1 MNPGV
6 GRFHVVTDA
15 FLQRRWSHAEVA
27 RHAAE
32 GGADVVQFR
41 EKHIHSTA
49 QLARLARAV
58 QRALPETVQLIVN
71 DRVDVAAEIDAHGV
85 HLGRDDLAIETARR
99 LLPRAIIGGTANNL
113 HEASRCAQQPL
124 DYIGAGPVFGT
135 RSKSNPAPPLGLEGL
150 AAIVRA
156 VRCPVIAIGDITPE
170 RVAAVLETGAH
181 GIAVL
186 SGVVCCDDPV
196 AAAARYREALDACA
210 SASGGGA

>member
-1 MNPGV
+1 MIRAV

-15 FLQRRWSHAEVA
+15 SLQQRWTHVQVA
-27 RHAAE
+27 HLAAA

-41 EKHIHSTA
+41 EKHVRKTA
-49 QLARLARAV
+49 ELVRLARAV
-58 QRALPETVQLIVN
+58 QQALPEAVQLIVN
-71 DRVDVAAEIDAHGV
+71 DRVDVAAEIGAHGV

-99 LLPRAIIGGTANNL
+99 LLPRALIGGTANNL
-113 HEASRCAQQPL
+113 GEAQRCTQRPL

-135 RSKSNPAPPLGLEGL
+135 RSKSNPAPPLGLDGL

-156 VRCPVIAIGDITPE
+156 VDCPVIAIGDITPE
-170 RVAAVLETGAH
+170 RVGSVLEAGAH

-186 SGVVCCDDPV
+186 SGVACSDDPA

-210 SASGGGA
+210 SASKGES